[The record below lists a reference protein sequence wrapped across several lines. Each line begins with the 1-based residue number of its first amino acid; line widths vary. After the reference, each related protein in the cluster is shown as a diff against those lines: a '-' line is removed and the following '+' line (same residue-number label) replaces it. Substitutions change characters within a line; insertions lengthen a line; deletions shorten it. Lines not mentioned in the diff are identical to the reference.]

1 MHAGRR
7 PCRFTTWLAIA
18 AFVAAALAPA
28 LSHAVALY
36 RGASW
41 ADICSASAQRPAPGD
56 DTIPLTQAFEHCGYC
71 TLHLPSLDLPPPPAL
86 AAAPAHGVAAP
97 RPPRPHAPPSP
108 PWLRALPR
116 GPPRG

>member
-1 MHAGRR
+1 MRAGRR

-18 AFVAAALAPA
+18 AFLAAALAPA

-41 ADICSASAQRPAPGD
+41 VDICSTPAPRSAPGD
-56 DTIPLTQAFEHCGYC
+56 DTAPPTHAFEHCGYC
-71 TLHLPSLDLPPPPAL
+71 SLHLPTLDLPPPPAL
-86 AAAPAHGVAAP
+86 PAAPSHGAV
-97 RPPRPHAPPSP
+97 RPTPSRPQVPLPP